1 MSIYKPIKADL
12 KEQQYTTFISHSL
25 ADELKKRG
33 ASIYWLKRLSKTA
46 ENLPKQPGL
55 EIDTSDNAISF
66 AGYPVS
72 FLRNHKE
79 KTLYLFAPG
88 EAVNMDVTTGKASI
102 QFGLELLDNMEDSST
117 WR

>member
-1 MSIYKPIKADL
+1 MSTYKPIKATL
-12 KEQQYTTFISHSL
+12 KEQQYKAYISRCI

-33 ASIYWLKRLSKTA
+33 ATAYWLKRLAKTA

-55 EIDTSDNAISF
+55 EIDTSDNALSF

-88 EAVNMDVTTGKASI
+88 EAVNMDITTGKASI
-102 QFGLELLDNMEDSST
+102 QFRLELLDNMEDGSS